1 VQVYDVATSLAEHPV
16 DPVSTADQVRVYVPV
31 PVPPDAPVV
40 TTENDSVAP
49 TVAWFVEIVPADSA
63 EFTVTVSPLFN
74 GVTGP
79 PPSLSVSES
88 DTTTDPVCE
97 FCNVEQVYVAVDS
110 VMGQPDPA
118 GTVAVHA

>member
-63 EFTVTVSPLFN
+63 EFTTSVNAGDAVAEFDSESPTVSDTVYDCTVAEPDIVQLN
-74 GVTGP
+74 VDVVCGV
-79 PPSLSVSES
+79 VH
-88 DTTTDPVCE
+88 
-97 FCNVEQVYVAVDS
+97 
-110 VMGQPDPA
+110 PDPA
-118 GTVAVHA
+118 GAIVQL